1 MKFLTGV
8 NYWASNAGLY
18 TWRNFDEQVIDKDFE
33 FLSSFG
39 IDTIRVFPS
48 WDVFQPI
55 EDVCVA
61 TAFTYRVNDV
71 PVEYTEFPDSGLSLS
86 AISNFK
92 TLLDLAKKHNLKV
105 IVALITGWMSG
116 RKFMPRAISHL
127 NPITDAKAVNFEC
140 RFIKDFINETKGYEQ
155 IIAWE
160 LGNECNA
167 MSLESDENL
176 NELWLSAVS
185 STIKKADPT
194 RPLYAGMHGL
204 TANGKWKL
212 QTLGYYTDVQT
223 THPYPLFTPYCSK
236 DELTAM
242 RSVLHAS
249 AESSYYASISKKP
262 CLVEEAGSL
271 GPMIVNEEKEAEH
284 LEKAYATSFASGT
297 TGFLWWCA
305 FDQDKFDFPP
315 YDVIALE
322 QNLGIAKDNK
332 TPKLALLKMKE
343 LSQFT
348 KAVGDLDKPNVD
360 ATVILTN
367 SQDEWKT
374 AYGAYVLG
382 VQAGL
387 TVDFIYENQP
397 LPDRDN
403 YILPCISEING
414 IPKRLLDALIEKVD
428 NGANLLITYNGGY
441 IGKFENVTG
450 LEVLGRNEMPTVK
463 KFDGGE
469 ILSNYNLELKPT
481 TAKVEI
487 YAEDGSVLLSKNQF
501 GKGNVYF
508 LNAPLEYAYTGSFNP
523 ENTNLY
529 TFYKQTIKTKNTL
542 DFNDAKLAVYRYGK
556 TKAMLINFSNK
567 SEFTLSN
574 VKIKKVINGTFNSG
588 VLTLT
593 KPYAYIEYED

>member
-18 TWRNFDEQVIDKDFE
+18 TWRNFDEKVIDKDFE

-55 EDVCVA
+55 EDVKTA
-61 TAFTYRVNDV
+61 TAFPYRVNDV
-71 PVEYTEFPDSGLSLS
+71 PVEYTNFPDSGLSPS

-92 TLLDLAKKHNLKV
+92 TLLELAKKHNLKV
-105 IVALITGWMSG
+105 IVALVTGWMSG
-116 RKFMPRAISHL
+116 RKFMPSAIAHL

-140 RFIKDFINETKGYEQ
+140 RFIKDFINETKDFEQ

-167 MSLESDENL
+167 MSLDSDENL

-185 STIKKADPT
+185 STIKKADPS

-204 TANGKWKL
+204 SANGKWKL

-236 DELTAM
+236 DKLTAM
-242 RSVLHAS
+242 RSAFHAS
-249 AESSYYASISKKP
+249 AESSYYSSISKKP
-262 CLVEEAGSL
+262 CLVEEVGTL
-271 GPMIVNEEKEAEH
+271 GPMFAGQDAEADY

-297 TGFLWWCA
+297 TGFLWWCS
-305 FDQDKFDFPP
+305 FEQDVFDFPP
-315 YDVIALE
+315 YDVIAME
-322 QNLGIAKDNK
+322 QTVAFASSKREPKKSLYKLKEMANFAK
-332 TPKLALLKMKE
+332 T
-343 LSQFT
+343 
-348 KAVGDLDKPNVD
+348 VGDLDKPNVD

-367 SQDEWKT
+367 NQDEWKT

-387 TVDFIYENQP
+387 TVDFIYENQK
-397 LPDRDN
+397 LPNSNN
-403 YILPCISEING
+403 YILPCITETCS
-414 IPKRLLDALIEKVD
+414 IPKILLDDLVKKVE
-428 NGANLLITYNGGY
+428 NGANLLVTYNGGY
-441 IGKFENVTG
+441 IGKFETLTG
-450 LEVLGRNEMPTVK
+450 LDVLGRDEKPTVK

-469 ILSNYNLELKPT
+469 ILSNCNLELKPT
-481 TAKVEI
+481 TAKIEL
-487 YAEDGSVLLSKNQF
+487 YAKDGSVLLSKNQV
-501 GKGNVYF
+501 GKGCVYF
-508 LNAPLEYAYTGSFNP
+508 LNAPLEYAYTDSFNP
-523 ENTNLY
+523 EDTNLY
-529 TFYKQTIKTKNTL
+529 TFYKRTIKTDNSL
-542 DFNDAKLAVYRYGK
+542 EFNESKLAVYRYGK
-556 TKAMLINFSNK
+556 TKAMLINFSDK
-567 SEFTLSN
+567 SEFIVSN
-574 VKIKKVINGTFNSG
+574 VKIKKVVNGTFDNG